1 MSQSLPVLRGAA
13 LGQCCCSIAVIDDV
27 MGRLALLQS
36 YFSLMSNP
44 SPATPASSPERG
56 ATCTMSATDFP
67 ALRGKGRWTMLNI
80 HVCYPVWK
88 FAQCADPYRAAMD
101 AIIAGGYDPDYEAAL
116 IQSVFDVAH
125 AARYRTETIP
135 LPPTVLGRNK
145 AVDQLAVCH
154 G

>member
-1 MSQSLPVLRGAA
+1 MRRSVPCRHG
-13 LGQCCCSIAVIDDV
+13 CHH
-27 MGRLALLQS
+27 R
-36 YFSLMSNP
+36 
-44 SPATPASSPERG
+44 R
-56 ATCTMSATDFP
+56 
-67 ALRGKGRWTMLNI
+67 
-80 HVCYPVWK
+80 
-88 FAQCADPYRAAMD
+88 
-101 AIIAGGYDPDYEAAL
+101 GYDPDYEAAL

>member
-44 SPATPASSPERG
+44 SPATPASG
-56 ATCTMSATDFP
+56 AARILSGAWSD
-67 ALRGKGRWTMLNI
+67 LRDVRN
-80 HVCYPVWK
+80 PVWK

-101 AIIAGGYDPDYEAAL
+101 AIIAGGYEPDYEAAL

-135 LPPTVLGRNK
+135 LPPTVLGRNE

>member
-1 MSQSLPVLRGAA
+1 
-13 LGQCCCSIAVIDDV
+13 
-27 MGRLALLQS
+27 
-36 YFSLMSNP
+36 
-44 SPATPASSPERG
+44 
-56 ATCTMSATDFP
+56 
-67 ALRGKGRWTMLNI
+67 MLNI
-80 HVCYPVWK
+80 HVRYPVWK

-101 AIIAGGYDPDYEAAL
+101 AIIAGGYEPDYEAAL

-135 LPPTVLGRNK
+135 LPPTVLGRNE